1 MDKEWVDLWGK
12 NRQNIKLEKRLGFKT
27 WKRDREIWQGKMTES
42 FYMEKRWRNL
52 TWKRDKKILH
62 IQRPEDLTWNRDWKI
77 PCGKETDIW
86 HGKKTGKFD

>member
-1 MDKEWVDLWGK
+1 
-12 NRQNIKLEKRLGFKT
+12 
-27 WKRDREIWQGKMTES
+27 MTES

-77 PCGKETDIW
+77 PCGKETDI
-86 HGKKTGKFD
+86 